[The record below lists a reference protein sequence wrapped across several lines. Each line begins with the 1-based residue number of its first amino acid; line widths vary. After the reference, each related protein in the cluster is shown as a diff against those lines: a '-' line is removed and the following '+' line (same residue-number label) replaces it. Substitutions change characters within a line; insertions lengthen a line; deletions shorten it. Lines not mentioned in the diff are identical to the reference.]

1 MKTLMR
7 LTLPGLVLFL
17 LSSACMTGLSRPS
30 GPATVVSPD
39 SKAEPPIQMPNR
51 EGSFKFAVL
60 GDFGTA
66 SRWQYEL
73 GAQMVKTH
81 KTFPFEIVLMV
92 GDNIYG
98 TERPQDYVTKFEKP
112 YKALLDAKVKF
123 QAALGNH
130 DDPNQRFYKHFNMD
144 GKRYYSFKAPKQN
157 VRLVALESTYPQPEQ
172 IAWVEKELK
181 ESTEDWK
188 IMFFHHPLYSSGGRH
203 GSDIQ
208 LRETLEPLFLQHNV
222 SVVFAGHD
230 HFYERIKPQKGIV
243 HFVAGSGGKLVP
255 GDLDPRSPLTAR
267 GVDWDYV
274 FLIGEVFEDQLT
286 FNAISRTGQVVDS
299 GIISRRQP
307 EAKKAESND

>member
-98 TERPQDYVTKFEKP
+98 SDRPQDYVTKFEKP

-181 ESTEDWK
+181 ESSEDWK

-208 LRETLEPLFLQHNV
+208 LRETLEPLFLQ
-222 SVVFAGHD
+222 
-230 HFYERIKPQKGIV
+230 PQKGIV